1 MMSSSIFGCSFT
13 YINGIVV
20 VKNSGV
26 LLSLGF
32 NLPFL
37 YDPFKEC

>member
-13 YINGIVV
+13 YINGIVF